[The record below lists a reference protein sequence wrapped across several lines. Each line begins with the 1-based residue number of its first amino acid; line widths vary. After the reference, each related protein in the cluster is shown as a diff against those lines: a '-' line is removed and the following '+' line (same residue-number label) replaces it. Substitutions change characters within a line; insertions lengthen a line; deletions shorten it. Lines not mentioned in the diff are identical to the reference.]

1 MISFVYVPHR
11 RITEETLLNC
21 RNLLSVI
28 LLLFSPAVFASDII
42 GNLKAFSQ
50 LYKNELGNVKPCAN
64 TRLQRYAVCAN
75 ALRNDGNGPFILHHG
90 EPTQNVAVLFH
101 GLSDSPYFMR
111 AIAAN
116 LHANGFTVIVPL
128 LPGHGLRDADEDME
142 DRQLAERW
150 QRHVDDIMVLADKFG
165 NDKFIGGFSTGGA
178 LAVDQYL
185 DDPEGI
191 SGIMLFSGALAL
203 TDNAE
208 SMWKI
213 WGIKTIASWIDGEY
227 ETHGPNPYK
236 YPSVAGFAG
245 LELMDII
252 DSIRNRLEA
261 GKRIEVPL
269 FVAHS
274 QADGTT
280 PITGV
285 RSLLANSEA
294 TNTFFEIDE
303 GYDLCHADLPLNTK
317 LVADMH
323 FKTSMVNP
331 NERCAVPKANPLYRQ
346 MMFMLNAFIDAN
358 TQKGATQYDVNRPAP
373 IELPKPPPGLKQGN
387 SLNGNF

>member
-1 MISFVYVPHR
+1 MKCCKF
-11 RITEETLLNC
+11 
-21 RNLLSVI
+21 LSAA
-28 LLLFSPAVFASDII
+28 LLLFSPALFASEFTD
-42 GNLKAFSQ
+42 NLKAFSQ
-50 LYKNELGNVKPCAN
+50 LYKAELGSVKPCRE

-75 ALRNDGNGPFILHHG
+75 ALRSDGNGPFILHHG
-90 EPTQNVAVLFH
+90 EPTPNVAVLFH

-128 LPGHGLRDADEDME
+128 LPGHGLRDADNDME

-150 QRHVDDIMVLADKFG
+150 QRHVDDIMALADNFG
-165 NDKFIGGFSTGGA
+165 DDIFIGGFSTGGA

-185 DDPEGI
+185 DAPQGI
-191 SGIMLFSGALAL
+191 NGIMLFSGALAL

-213 WGIKTIASWIDGEY
+213 WGIKTLASWIDGHY

-252 DSIRNRLEA
+252 DSIRTRLEA

-280 PITGV
+280 PISGV
-285 RSLLANSEA
+285 RSLLAQAEA

-303 GYDLCHADLPLNTK
+303 DYDLCHADLPLNSK

-331 NERCAVPKANPLYRQ
+331 NERCAVPEANPLFRQ

-358 TQKGATQYDVNRPAP
+358 TKKGATQYDVNRPAP
-373 IELPKPPPGLKQGN
+373 IELPKPPAGLKQGN
-387 SLNGNF
+387 SQNGNF